1 MKATAAVLFLGALAG
16 LAPPVTADERQT
28 GSIHYE
34 FDLAPG
40 KTVSLDMRSADVAI
54 EGSESPKFTIRFEGE
69 KADRANE
76 IKVTY
81 KDKGDTVECGIK
93 DGPRNNLRILIGI
106 PELTNLVVRMP
117 AGVLEIN
124 EVKGSKDVKMRAGD
138 LNIDLGDAD
147 DYASIDASVTTGE
160 IDVSALGAETG
171 GFFRKYHRSGP
182 GTFRLIA
189 HIGAGQLTIQ

>member
-1 MKATAAVLFLGALAG
+1 MKAIAAVLFLGAVGSFSL
-16 LAPPVTADERQT
+16 PVMADETQT
-28 GSIHYE
+28 GRIHYE
-34 FDLAPG
+34 FDLASG
-40 KTVSLDMRSADVAI
+40 KTLALTMRSADVVI
-54 EGSESPKFTIRFEGE
+54 EGSESPKLTIRFEGD

-93 DGPRNNLRILIGI
+93 DGPRNDLRILIGV
-106 PELTNLVVRMP
+106 PELTNLVVRMA
-117 AGVLEIN
+117 AGVLEIS

-171 GFFRKYHRSGP
+171 GFFRKFHRAGP
-182 GTFRLIA
+182 GTFRLLA